1 MKTILNNNVI
11 NIDEKSFLR
20 IPAQWLFDPR
30 LEISDFYRLCR
41 LWWRYEFFANMALN
55 DNPDADLSR
64 VFYPSQEKLCELL
77 GFKATSQSACSKYL
91 KAMEDCGYIT
101 RIKSGYRN
109 SEGQPRPRHY
119 ITVINQT
126 YDFKEKNNNEKA

>member
-41 LWWRYEFFANMALN
+41 LWWRYEFFASMALK
-55 DNPDADLSR
+55 DNPDADLTK

-77 GFKATSQSACSKYL
+77 GFSVSSRPNCSKFL

-101 RIKSGYRN
+101 RIKGGYRN

-119 ITVINQT
+119 ITVVNQT
-126 YDFKEKNNNEKA
+126 YDFKEKSNNEKT